1 MLWWYLCFTG
11 KGKSTLILPEVAQL
25 KINVISFVIGITAGI
40 FGGLAGLGGG
50 LVMIPLMAGVLNLNQ
65 HKAHGT
71 SLVALVFTGISGAIT
86 YALNGAI
93 DITAAVLI
101 AVPAIFTAQA
111 GARHAHI
118 LPEWKLKKTFGA
130 FLIFCAAILLF
141 KPYLA
146 NIIGTVPGYAKIIVF
161 LITGAFTG
169 FLSGMMGVGGGTI
182 MVPVMV
188 LLAGFTQHVA
198 QGTSLLVMV
207 PAGAVGAF
215 THWKMGNVVVGIL
228 FGLIPGIIF
237 GTYLG
242 GNLAFLFSDNI
253 LRSIF
258 VVVIIWMGVR
268 YVQTS
273 APE

>member
-1 MLWWYLCFTG
+1 M
-11 KGKSTLILPEVAQL
+11 
-25 KINVISFVIGITAGI
+25 KINVISFVIGLTAGI
-40 FGGLAGLGGG
+40 FGGLVGLGGG
-50 LVMIPLMAGVLNLNQ
+50 LIMIPLMVGVLKLSQ

-71 SLVALVFTGISGAIT
+71 SLVAIVFTGISGAIT

-93 DITAAVLI
+93 DIMAAVLL
-101 AVPAIFTAQA
+101 AVTAIFTARA
-111 GARHAHI
+111 GARYAHV

-130 FLIFCAAILLF
+130 FLIFCSALLLL

-215 THWKMGNVVVGIL
+215 THWKLGNVAAGIL
-228 FGLIPGIIF
+228 FGLIPGILL

-242 GNLAFLFSDNI
+242 GNLANIIPDNT
-253 LRSIF
+253 LRLIF
-258 VVVIIWMGVR
+258 AVIIIFLGFR
-268 YVQTS
+268 YFKTS
-273 APE
+273 SPE

>member
-1 MLWWYLCFTG
+1 V
-11 KGKSTLILPEVAQL
+11 EVTPL
-25 KINVISFVIGITAGI
+25 KINITSFVIGLTAGI

-50 LVMIPLMAGVLNLNQ
+50 LIMIPLMIEVLKLTQ

-71 SLVALVFTGISGAIT
+71 SLVALVFTGLAGAVT
-86 YALNGAI
+86 YATNGAI
-93 DITAAVLI
+93 DITAAALLAI
-101 AVPAIFTAQA
+101 TAVFSAPM
-111 GARHAHI
+111 GARYTKA
-118 LPEWKLKKTFGA
+118 LTETKLKKSFGA
-130 FLIFCAAILLF
+130 FLIFCAVLLIL

-146 NIIGTVPGYAKIIVF
+146 NFIGTVPGYVKIIIF
-161 LITGAFTG
+161 LITGALTG

-188 LLAGFTQHVA
+188 ILTGFTQHVA

-207 PAGAVGAF
+207 PTGGIGAF
-215 THWKMGNVVVGIL
+215 THWKMGNVEKVIL
-228 FGLIPGIIF
+228 WGLIPGIIF

-242 GNLAFLFSDNI
+242 GNLAYLFSDNI

-268 YVQTS
+268 YVKTT